1 MIVGGAKSHPA
12 QDRVLVLVHGS
23 RDATVT
29 NDLLARDGIQ
39 AELCSDVTTLCERMQ
54 EGAAAA
60 LIAEEAL
67 STPAVT
73 MLAAQLEHQPA
84 WSDFP
89 IIVFGSGTDVRTQ
102 ASRGRSARLG
112 NVTFLDRPVHV
123 SSMLAAVHVALR
135 ARKRQY
141 AARGEIE
148 SRDSFLAMLGHE
160 LRNPLGAIQL
170 AVSLIQAK
178 SPSAAETKE
187 HKILDRQTRH
197 LSRLVDDLLDV
208 ARITHGKVVLKRERL
223 NLVEVVKSAFETT
236 EARAREHRLAYD
248 LALPKE
254 PIIVEGDRQRLDQVL
269 SNVITNALKY
279 TPRGGTVKV
288 SLAGAADRAKIT
300 VSDSGIGLDANMLE
314 RIFDVFSQVDSSVD
328 RAAGGIG
335 LGLALVRSIIALHG
349 GTVYA
354 ESEGRGH
361 GSTFIVEL
369 PRVAQEAFVAAPTSA
384 PATTHVKRVL
394 VVEDGPDIRGLM
406 VALLE
411 HQGYEVAAAED
422 GEEGLARLLADAPDV
437 AFVDIGLPKKNGF
450 EVASA
455 ATQGGYKGGLIAL
468 SGYGQA
474 EDKRRALAAGFHEH
488 LTKPIAGADLE
499 RAIARVEKLT
509 SAAPSSR

>member
-1 MIVGGAKSHPA
+1 MIEAAPSHPTRN
-12 QDRVLVLVHGS
+12 RVLVLVRGA
-23 RDATVT
+23 RDASVT
-29 NDLLARDGIQ
+29 AELLGRDGIVS
-39 AELCSDVTTLCERMQ
+39 EVCSDMAVLCARIEQ
-54 EGAAAA
+54 GAAAA
-60 LIAEEAL
+60 LIAEESL
-67 STPAVT
+67 TLRAVT
-73 MLAAQLEHQPA
+73 MLATILEQQPA

-89 IIVFGSGTDVRTQ
+89 IVVFGSSDGRT
-102 ASRGRSARLG
+102 ADSRKRTARLG

-123 SSMLAAVHVALR
+123 TSMLAAVHVALR

-178 SPSAAETKE
+178 TPSAAETKE

-223 NLVEVVKSAFETT
+223 NLVDVLRSAFETT

-248 LALPKE
+248 LELPNE
-254 PIIVEGDRQRLDQVL
+254 PVIVEGDRQRLDQVL
-269 SNVITNALKY
+269 SNLITNALKY
-279 TPRGGTVKV
+279 TPRGGTVQV
-288 SLAGAADRAKIT
+288 ALTTEGNRAKIS
-300 VSDSGIGLDANMLE
+300 VSDSGIGLEASMLE
-314 RIFDVFSQVDSSVD
+314 RIFDAFSQVDSSVD

-335 LGLALVRSIIALHG
+335 VGLALVRSIVMLHG

-354 ESEGRGH
+354 QSEGRDQ
-361 GSTFIVEL
+361 GSTFVVEL
-369 PRVAQEAFVAAPTSA
+369 PRVQLAAIA
-384 PATTHVKRVL
+384 PSPVSTPKVTHAKRVL

-406 VALLE
+406 VELLE
-411 HQGYEVAAAED
+411 HEGYEVSAAED
-422 GEEGLARLLADAPDV
+422 GEEGLAQLLADAPDV

-450 EVASA
+450 EVAA
-455 ATQGGYKGGLIAL
+455 AAVRGGFRGGLIAL

-474 EDKRRALAAGFHEH
+474 EDKRRALAAGFHDH
-488 LTKPIAGADLE
+488 LTKPIAAADLE
-499 RAIARVEKLT
+499 RAIARVERLT
-509 SAAPSSR
+509 SGAPSGR